1 MRSFRSLVVLAVI
14 AVALSVVAP
23 SASAA
28 SPKSFHV
35 EKVCDSPIHCVIT
48 FSSFKAIPAGTEINY
63 TVRTD
68 GNLNAVINVSNGS
81 ATGVCGPATL
91 PTFCTFSDGTGRLT
105 QFHLDVAVSPNVDFS
120 VWFWD
125 GTYWFGRGE

>member
-1 MRSFRSLVVLAVI
+1 MRSIRSLL
-14 AVALSVVAP
+14 VVAATIIALAAIVP
-23 SASAA
+23 SASAV
-28 SPKSFHV
+28 SLKPFHL

-48 FSSFKAIPAGTEINY
+48 TSSFKAIPSGTEINY

-68 GNLNAVINVSNGS
+68 GNLNAVFNVPNGS

-91 PTFCTFSDGTGRLT
+91 PTFCTFNEGTGGLT
-105 QFHLDVAVSPNVDFS
+105 QFHLQVVVSPNADFS

-125 GTYWFGRGE
+125 GTYWFGGGH